1 MVDIAN
7 IFRPVKFARP
17 VRTLAVTGVADGRR
31 LQTLVIT
38 WDESGRLTRKESF
51 DADGNSRVVTV
62 RRYDE
67 PGFVETER
75 TVNARGEVL
84 GHRRVTR
91 SAGGELVSES
101 WHAYPVNV
109 FVIDQMQ
116 FKVGEA
122 VRSLY
127 RFVDDSR
134 FVGAQLID
142 SEDQIAGVV
151 SVLYDDSG
159 RREHVLCD
167 SGPIKGEVRYRYAP
181 NEVMAELFLRGER
194 AMTKQAT
201 FDAKGRVIVTLDST
215 EMIGPAARARYEYID
230 NAEGDWIRLD
240 VFDLNSGQRGSSVE
254 CEIVY
259 C

>member
-7 IFRPVKFARP
+7 IFRPVKFARR

-31 LQTLVIT
+31 LQTLGTT

-62 RRYDE
+62 RRCDE

-101 WHAYPVNV
+101 WHTYPANV

-116 FKVGEA
+116 FKVREA
-122 VRSLY
+122 TRSLY
-127 RFVDDSR
+127 RFVDGSR
-134 FVGAQLID
+134 FTGAQLID
-142 SEDQIAGVV
+142 SEDQIVGVV
-151 SVLYDDSG
+151 SVLYDDGG

-167 SGPIKGEVRYRYAP
+167 SGPIMSEIRYRYAP
-181 NEVMAELFLRGER
+181 NEVMAELFVRGER

-201 FDAKGRVIVTLDST
+201 FDAKGRVIVTMDST
-215 EMIGPAARARYEYID
+215 EMIGPATQARYEYTD

-240 VFDLNSGQRGSSVE
+240 VFDLNSGQRGSAVE
-254 CEIVY
+254 REIVY
-259 C
+259 W